1 MSILNVDKIQPI
13 GSGSTVTVNATD
25 TILTNAQAGVITAT
39 RFDGIISAT
48 TDDWIT
54 HQGDSNTRMGFPD
67 TDTFKVETAG
77 NQRLHITSAG
87 KVGIGIDPTARLH
100 VNGLSSD
107 TAIILARA
115 ADSNGNSIINI
126 LSEGTTGSSRIVFSD
141 TAAATGD
148 AWISYGH
155 SRRELTFT
163 TAGTSNNRLTLDSSG
178 RCLIGVASSMLTSP
192 RLQVYQASSSSGAQI
207 LIRGD
212 GNSFCEASILG
223 QVNASTRGS
232 GFYAHDRANN
242 NEWFWGRPYSG
253 NDQFI
258 IARKASPSVPGQDT
272 AQSSNS
278 IMKVFPNGNVTI
290 NDGDLIMGTSGHG
303 IDFSANTNDATGL
316 SDETL
321 DDYEEGVYIPS
332 IVGSSGGSWTTATYR
347 HMAYTKIGRM
357 VQIQGYL
364 QCDSESS
371 PSGSLRIQLP
381 FTVGSLSGDAEN
393 GAITVSMR
401 GHGNTSTMYNVCGAV
416 SSNYLEIISVA
427 GNGTHNWVDQSDV
440 GTSWNI
446 RIGGCYTA
454 T

>member
-1 MSILNVDKIQPI
+1 MSSKLKVNNIIPSTGTQI
-13 GSGSTVTVNATD
+13 GISTTGGGINLLTGTVVT
-25 TILTNAQAGVITAT
+25 GVITAT

-115 ADSNGNSIINI
+115 ADTNGNSIINI

-192 RLQVYQASSSSGAQI
+192 RLQVYQASSGSGAQI

-212 GNSFCEASILG
+212 GNSFCEASVLG
-223 QVNASTRGS
+223 QVNASVRGS
-232 GFYAHDRANN
+232 GWYAHDRANN
-242 NEWFWGRPYSG
+242 NEWFWGRPYSN

-272 AQSSNS
+272 AQTANS
-278 IMKVFPNGNVTI
+278 IMKVHSNGNVTI
-290 NDGDLIMGTSGHG
+290 DDGNLIIGTVV
-303 IDFSANTNDATGL
+303 TVL
-316 SDETL
+316 TL
-321 DDYEEGVYIPS
+321 VLLVIQL
-332 IVGSSGGSWTTATYR
+332 
-347 HMAYTKIGRM
+347 M
-357 VQIQGYL
+357 VQVL
-364 QCDSESS
+364 QNFWIIMKKELS
-371 PSGSLRIQLP
+371 RQL
-381 FTVGSLSGDAEN
+381 
-393 GAITVSMR
+393 
-401 GHGNTSTMYNVCGAV
+401 
-416 SSNYLEIISVA
+416 LE
-427 GNGTHNWVDQSDV
+427 D
-440 GTSWNI
+440 
-446 RIGGCYTA
+446 
-454 T
+454 